1 MISSEKECILL
12 WGIELKDLGGGGG
25 DWQSV
30 GRTCKGGKGRIL
42 NWAKPPDTQLITLN
56 KTFAQLESSN
66 LQQSSLE
73 TMMELDE
80 CSLINQN
87 YKGY

>member
-1 MISSEKECILL
+1 MHSAVRNRVERFG
-12 WGIELKDLGGGGG
+12 WGGG

-42 NWAKPPDTQLITLN
+42 NGAKPPDTQLITLN

-66 LQQSSLE
+66 LI
-73 TMMELDE
+73 TIITRD
-80 CSLINQN
+80 
-87 YKGY
+87 YDGAG